1 MAEQLTEEQI
11 AEFKEA
17 FSLFDKDGD
26 GIIYIYILYVF
37 YFDFPLPLIALFCLN
52 YFCCITTKELGTV
65 MRSLGQNPTEAE
77 LQDMINEVD
86 ADQNGTIDF
95 SEFLNLMARKMK
107 ASLISACMF
116 QDLSVKLIAG
126 QNSYKVQVIWFIG
139 SEAVGLFGVEMLAWG
154 CECFSGK
161 GKDTDSEEELREAFK
176 VFDKDQNGFISA
188 AELRHVM
195 TNLGEKLTDEEV
207 EEMIREADVDGDGQV
222 NYEEFV
228 RMMLAK

>member
-1 MAEQLTEEQI
+1 MTEEQI

-26 GIIYIYILYVF
+26 GT
-37 YFDFPLPLIALFCLN
+37 
-52 YFCCITTKELGTV
+52 ITTKELGTV

-86 ADQNGTIDF
+86 ADGNGTIDF
-95 SEFLNLMARKMK
+95 PEFLTMMARKM
-107 ASLISACMF
+107 
-116 QDLSVKLIAG
+116 
-126 QNSYKVQVIWFIG
+126 
-139 SEAVGLFGVEMLAWG
+139 
-154 CECFSGK
+154 
-161 GKDTDSEEELREAFK
+161 KDTDSEEEIKEAFK
-176 VFDKDQNGFISA
+176 VFDKDGNGFISS

-207 EEMIREADVDGDGQV
+207 DEMIREADVDGDGQI

-228 RMMLAK
+228 KMMVICISNALLDVQISFLPPPCFFSMNWVIKKDTLCYTIYI

>member
-1 MAEQLTEEQI
+1 MSILTEKLYGILELLQL
-11 AEFKEA
+11 KEVH
-17 FSLFDKDGD
+17 LLKELLKNK
-26 GIIYIYILYVF
+26 Y
-37 YFDFPLPLIALFCLN
+37 LPNVCYDCIG
-52 YFCCITTKELGTV
+52 CITTKELGTV

-95 SEFLNLMARKMK
+95 PEFLNLMARKMK
-107 ASLISACMF
+107 
-116 QDLSVKLIAG
+116 
-126 QNSYKVQVIWFIG
+126 
-139 SEAVGLFGVEMLAWG
+139 
-154 CECFSGK
+154 
-161 GKDTDSEEELREAFK
+161 DTDSEEELKEAFK

-207 EEMIREADVDGDGQV
+207 DEMIREADVDGDGQV